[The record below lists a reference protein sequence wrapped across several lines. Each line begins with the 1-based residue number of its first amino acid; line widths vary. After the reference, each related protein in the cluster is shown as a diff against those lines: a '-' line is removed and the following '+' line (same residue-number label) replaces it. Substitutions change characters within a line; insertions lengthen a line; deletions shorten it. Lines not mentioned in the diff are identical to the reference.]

1 MVDMDGQA
9 DKKEKKS
16 GKRYSLL
23 CLGKEFLAQ
32 KGRKGKTRMTQSPV
46 ACFLHSLEE
55 ENYPHKLG
63 MNHCSSSQSLVAKAS
78 ASALPGTC

>member
-1 MVDMDGQA
+1 MVDMEGQA
-9 DKKEKKS
+9 DKKEKNS

-23 CLGKEFLAQ
+23 CLRKEFLAQ
-32 KGRKGKTRMTQSPV
+32 KARKGKTSMTQSPV

-55 ENYPHKLG
+55 ENCPHKLG
-63 MNHCSSSQSLVAKAS
+63 MNHYSGSQSLVAKAS